1 MERNGKRTER
11 PLPQNAGARP
21 RNTARNRSAAPQTMR
36 VRAGGRRR
44 KRGPNRGCFVVV
56 LLCLLAAGGVLT
68 GCGGS
73 KKTMEPRAFV
83 DDVLANA
90 NFTDSLSQ
98 LDDAVIPQYYGVD
111 SADYKSALVYCG
123 TAATAEQIV
132 CFEANDAAAAQRLL
146 TALQAFV
153 ADRIEAYKSY
163 GPAAAMSLENA
174 PVKTIGNY
182 VVAVVCADSDSAIKV
197 VDQYA

>member
-1 MERNGKRTER
+1 MKKTI
-11 PLPQNAGARP
+11 
-21 RNTARNRSAAPQTMR
+21 S
-36 VRAGGRRR
+36 
-44 KRGPNRGCFVVV
+44 
-56 LLCLLAAGGVLT
+56 LLLALCCLLAVLT
-68 GCGGS
+68 GCGSS

-83 DDVLANA
+83 DDVLTNA

-98 LDDAVIPQYYGVD
+98 LDDAVIPLYYGVD

-132 CFEANDAAAAQRLL
+132 CFEAVDAAAAQRLL
-146 TALQAFV
+146 TALQTFV

-182 VVAVVCADSDSAIKV
+182 VIAVVCADSDSAAKV

>member
-1 MERNGKRTER
+1 MKKTV
-11 PLPQNAGARP
+11 A
-21 RNTARNRSAAPQTMR
+21 
-36 VRAGGRRR
+36 
-44 KRGPNRGCFVVV
+44 F
-56 LLCLLAAGGVLT
+56 LLAIVCLAALLT

-90 NFTDSLSQ
+90 NFTDSLNQ
-98 LDDAVIPQYYGVD
+98 LSDDVVAQYYGVD
-111 SADYKSALVYCG
+111 SADYTSAIAYGG

-132 CFEANDAAAAQRLL
+132 VFEAKDSAAAERILS
-146 TALQAFV
+146 ALQTFV
-153 ADRIEAYKSY
+153 AEKVEAYKSY

-174 PVKTIGNY
+174 PVKIIGNC
-182 VVAVVCADSDSAIKV
+182 VVAVVCADSDSAVKV

>member
-1 MERNGKRTER
+1 MKKTIS
-11 PLPQNAGARP
+11 L
-21 RNTARNRSAAPQTMR
+21 
-36 VRAGGRRR
+36 
-44 KRGPNRGCFVVV
+44 
-56 LLCLLAAGGVLT
+56 LLALCCLFAVLT

-132 CFEANDAAAAQRLL
+132 ASRLWML
-146 TALQAFV
+146 LPRSACSPRSRRSSPTGSKPIRATAPPLPC
-153 ADRIEAYKSY
+153 RS
-163 GPAAAMSLENA
+163 
-174 PVKTIGNY
+174 KTRR
-182 VVAVVCADSDSAIKV
+182 
-197 VDQYA
+197 

>member
-1 MERNGKRTER
+1 MKKTIS
-11 PLPQNAGARP
+11 L
-21 RNTARNRSAAPQTMR
+21 
-36 VRAGGRRR
+36 
-44 KRGPNRGCFVVV
+44 
-56 LLCLLAAGGVLT
+56 LLALCCLFAVLT
-68 GCGGS
+68 GCGSS

-132 CFEANDAAAAQRLL
+132 CFEAVDAAAGLGMEPIRA
-146 TALQAFV
+146 TAPPLPC
-153 ADRIEAYKSY
+153 RS
-163 GPAAAMSLENA
+163 
-174 PVKTIGNY
+174 KTRR
-182 VVAVVCADSDSAIKV
+182 
-197 VDQYA
+197 

>member
-1 MERNGKRTER
+1 MKKTV
-11 PLPQNAGARP
+11 A
-21 RNTARNRSAAPQTMR
+21 
-36 VRAGGRRR
+36 
-44 KRGPNRGCFVVV
+44 F
-56 LLCLLAAGGVLT
+56 LLAIVCLAALLT

-90 NFTDSLSQ
+90 NFTDSLNQ
-98 LDDAVIPQYYGVD
+98 LSDDVVAQYYGVD
-111 SADYKSALVYCG
+111 SADYTSAIAYGG

-132 CFEANDAAAAQRLL
+132 VFEAKDSAAAERILS
-146 TALQAFV
+146 ALQTFV
-153 ADRIEAYKSY
+153 AEKIEAYKSY

-174 PVKTIGNY
+174 PVKIIGNC
-182 VVAVVCADSDSAIKV
+182 VVAVVCADSDSALKV